1 MFPKQIFTKVN
12 FSSPNTPP
20 KFGGFFSSQVTRHLQ
35 VFKLPEQAFFY
46 QKTAESRLSRT
57 FGKAFPTPLAAGAG
71 LAYLNPFESADGLGQ
86 RLELLSVYAEAEALE
101 QVSGHLGLALLTAL
115 LFQSYGTL
123 LTATRP
129 VTAIFAFLCYLLG
142 LLLPL
147 FGLDGD
153 YLGVIH
159 LLVYPG
165 AILIFFAFASLTT
178 DQRGS

>member
-1 MFPKQIFTKVN
+1 MVATLGQKNLFY
-12 FSSPNTPP
+12 
-20 KFGGFFSSQVTRHLQ
+20 FFSAGPRKFWAPFRDLATVTGVPL
-35 VFKLPEQAFFY
+35 FPEFGPAPCKTLTQGFTEAFR
-46 QKTAESRLSRT
+46 K
-57 FGKAFPTPLAAGAG
+57 GHWCTPLAAGSTLG
-71 LAYLNPFESADGLGQ
+71 YVNPFDNREGLGQ
-86 RLELLSVYAEAEALE
+86 RLELLSVYAETEAGTTAL
-101 QVSGHLGLALLTAL
+101 GHLGLALLSAL
-115 LFQSYGTL
+115 LFQSYALL

-129 VTAIFAFLCYLLG
+129 VTAIFAFLGYLLL
-142 LLLPL
+142 LLLPF